1 MFIVIEIQHNKNGT
15 VGIPA
20 PASYEDRGDA
30 ENKYHSVLAAAAKSG
45 LPKHSA
51 VMLNEGGV
59 PIKYECY
66 TNETEE
72 QDGE

>member
-1 MFIVIEIQHNKNGT
+1 MFIVIEIQYNKDGS
-15 VGIPA
+15 VGLPA
-20 PASYEDRGDA
+20 PASYANRADA

-66 TNETEE
+66 TTEE